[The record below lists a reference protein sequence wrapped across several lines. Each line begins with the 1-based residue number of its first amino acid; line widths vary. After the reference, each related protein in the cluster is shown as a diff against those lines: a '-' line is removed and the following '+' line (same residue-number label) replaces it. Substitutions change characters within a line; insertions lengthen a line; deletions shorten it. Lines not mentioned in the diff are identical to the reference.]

1 MPASLPSLLRS
12 QPPGQSLSSKSA
24 VLPHQGLRGIPFLVQ
39 CAHRAVAAST
49 SKTAPKLSFQQGP
62 ISASV
67 CKCSSLQKGAKP
79 GQATPGKL
87 SHDSRPRPEQA
98 KCFHFIQFWAHKRG
112 QFPPTPPGQLA
123 THPRKRGEAPAGTH
137 THSRSSSS
145 QHFPLPSLIKEGG
158 KYQSFPHAQKP
169 PTGKSEHQQ
178 TQRRFWP
185 SRRERGGGQEKVVLL
200 GLANKALSLQ
210 KVKPHNLCIKLK
222 AVRG

>member
-1 MPASLPSLLRS
+1 MPASLPSLVRS

-87 SHDSRPRPEQA
+87 SHHSRPRPERA

-123 THPRKRGEAPAGTH
+123 THPRKKRGSTSWNTHPQPVQFFPALPTSLPHKGRGKIPVFS
-137 THSRSSSS
+137 SRTKTSNWK
-145 QHFPLPSLIKEGG
+145 I
-158 KYQSFPHAQKP
+158 
-169 PTGKSEHQQ
+169 
-178 TQRRFWP
+178 
-185 SRRERGGGQEKVVLL
+185 
-200 GLANKALSLQ
+200 
-210 KVKPHNLCIKLK
+210 
-222 AVRG
+222 